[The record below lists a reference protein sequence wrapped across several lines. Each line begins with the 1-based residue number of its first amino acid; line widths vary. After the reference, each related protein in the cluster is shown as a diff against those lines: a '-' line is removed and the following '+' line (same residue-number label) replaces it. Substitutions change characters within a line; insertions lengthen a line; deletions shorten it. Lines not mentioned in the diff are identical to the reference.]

1 MSSPLDQSEVDAL
14 MAAIQDGRVA
24 GESGK
29 DPDAPVVPYDLTSQD
44 RIIRGQMPTLDSINE
59 RVASIFGSNLSG
71 RTRIDVRVAP
81 APSTLMKFVD
91 VGAMFS
97 PPTTVWVVSLG
108 AGHGLG
114 VLLLDGALGRA
125 LLSGAL
131 GDRKVR
137 AAARPDAP
145 AGDEPTEL
153 TSVERGVLKHLLG
166 IFTSAMGD
174 AWVEILPFRP
184 EVLRFVS
191 DPRMA
196 MVAPPSDL
204 AILCSYEVSGAV
216 NGRLQIAIPYAT
228 VEPVKKLLTS
238 PPRPGSSVDA
248 RFSAALAK
256 DLENVSVELRVE
268 MGRASV
274 SFSRLLDLKVGDL
287 LVLESSEAAPLP
299 IYVEGRRKLSGSP
312 RVAGGSLAVALDKGL
327 TAPAPPAA
335 KGAGAKSFSVPNAS
349 R

>member
-1 MSSPLDQSEVDAL
+1 
-14 MAAIQDGRVA
+14 
-24 GESGK
+24 
-29 DPDAPVVPYDLTSQD
+29 
-44 RIIRGQMPTLDSINE
+44 MPTLDSINE

-114 VLLLDGALGRA
+114 VLLLDGPLGRA

-137 AAARPDAP
+137 ADAP
-145 AGDEPTEL
+145 AVEAPTEL

-166 IFTSAMGD
+166 IFTEAMAT

-204 AILCSYEVSGAV
+204 AILCSYEISGAV

-268 MGRASV
+268 MGRTSL

-287 LVLESSEAAPLP
+287 LVLEASEASPLP
-299 IYVEGRRKLSGSP
+299 VYVQGRRKLTGSP
-312 RVAGGSLAVALDKGL
+312 RVAGGSLAVAIDKGL
-327 TAPAPPAA
+327 AA
-335 KGAGAKSFSVPNAS
+335 ASSSKGAKNLNIPNVS

>member
-24 GESGK
+24 GETGK
-29 DPDAPVVPYDLTSQD
+29 DPDAPVIPYDLTSQD

-114 VLLLDGALGRA
+114 VLLLDGPLGRA

-137 AAARPDAP
+137 ADAP
-145 AGDEPTEL
+145 AVEAPTEL

-166 IFTSAMGD
+166 IFTEAMAT

-196 MVAPPSDL
+196 MVAPPSDM
-204 AILCSYEVSGAV
+204 AILCSYEISGAV

-268 MGRASV
+268 MGRTSL

-287 LVLESSEAAPLP
+287 LVLEASEASPLP
-299 IYVEGRRKLSGSP
+299 VYVQGRRKLTGSP
-312 RVAGGSLAVALDKGL
+312 RVAGGSLAVAIDKGL
-327 TAPAPPAA
+327 AA
-335 KGAGAKSFSVPNAS
+335 ASSSKGAKNLNIPNVS

>member
-14 MAAIQDGRVA
+14 MAAIQDGRVE
-24 GESGK
+24 GQSGR

-59 RVASIFGSNLSG
+59 RIASMFGSNLAG
-71 RTRIDVRVAP
+71 RTRIDIRVSP

-91 VGAMFS
+91 VGGMFA
-97 PPTTVWVVSLG
+97 PPTTVWVLTLG
-108 AGHGLG
+108 PGHGLG
-114 VLLLDGALGRA
+114 VLLLDGPLGRA

-131 GDRKVR
+131 GDRKIKS
-137 AAARPDAP
+137 DGSMSEAP
-145 AGDEPTEL
+145 LDL

-166 IFTSAMGD
+166 IFTDAMAQ

-196 MVAPPSDL
+196 VVAPPSDL

-216 NGRLQIAIPYAT
+216 TGRLQVAIPYAT

-248 RFSAALAK
+248 RFSTALAREI
-256 DLENVSVELRVE
+256 ENVSVELRVE
-268 MGRASV
+268 MGRTNLN
-274 SFSRLLDLKVGDL
+274 FSKMLDLKVGDL
-287 LVLESSEAAPLP
+287 LILDGGESSPLP
-299 IYVEGRRKLSGSP
+299 VYVQGRKKLSGSP
-312 RVAGGSLAVALDKGL
+312 RVAGGSLAVMLDNGL
-327 TAPAPPAA
+327 TP
-335 KGAGAKSFSVPNAS
+335 S
-349 R
+349 RS

>member
-24 GESGK
+24 GETGK

-114 VLLLDGALGRA
+114 VLLLDGPLGRA

-137 AAARPDAP
+137 ADAP
-145 AGDEPTEL
+145 AVEAPTEL

-166 IFTSAMGD
+166 IFTEAMAT

-204 AILCSYEVSGAV
+204 AILCSYEISGAV

-268 MGRASV
+268 MGRTSL

-287 LVLESSEAAPLP
+287 LVLEASEASPLP
-299 IYVEGRRKLSGSP
+299 VYVQGRRKLTGSP
-312 RVAGGSLAVALDKGL
+312 RVAGGSLAVAIDKGL
-327 TAPAPPAA
+327 AA
-335 KGAGAKSFSVPNAS
+335 ASSSKGAKNLNIPNVS

>member
-29 DPDAPVVPYDLTSQD
+29 DPDAPVVTYDLTSQD

-59 RVASIFGSNLSG
+59 RVASIFGSNLAG

-97 PPTTVWVVSLG
+97 PPTTVWVVTLG

-114 VLLLDGALGRA
+114 VLLLDGALGRT

-137 AAARPDAP
+137 ADAP
-145 AGDEPTEL
+145 VADQPADL

-166 IFTSAMGD
+166 IFTEAMAT
-174 AWVEILPFRP
+174 AWQEILPFRP

-216 NGRLQIAIPYAT
+216 SGRLQIAIPYAT
-228 VEPVKKLLTS
+228 VEPVKKMLTS

-268 MGRASV
+268 MGRTSL
-274 SFSRLLDLKVGDL
+274 SFSKLLELKVGDL
-287 LVLESSEAAPLP
+287 LVLEASEASPLP
-299 IYVEGRRKLSGSP
+299 VYVQGRRKLSGSP

-327 TAPAPPAA
+327 
-335 KGAGAKSFSVPNAS
+335 SAS
-349 R
+349 RATKSNSAPNSR

>member
-59 RVASIFGSNLSG
+59 RVASIFGSNLAG

-97 PPTTVWVVSLG
+97 PPTTVWVVNLG

-114 VLLLDGALGRA
+114 VLLLDGPLGRA

-137 AAARPDAP
+137 ADAP
-145 AGDEPTEL
+145 SAEPPTEL

-166 IFTSAMGD
+166 IFTDAMAA
-174 AWVEILPFRP
+174 AWQEILPFRP

-216 NGRLQIAIPYAT
+216 SGRLQIAIPYAT

-256 DLENVSVELRVE
+256 DLENVSVEIRVE
-268 MGRASV
+268 MGRTSL

-287 LVLESSEAAPLP
+287 LVLEASEASPLP
-299 IYVEGRRKLSGSP
+299 IYVQGRRKLSGSP
-312 RVAGGSLAVALDKGL
+312 RVAGGSLAVAIDKGL
-327 TAPAPPAA
+327 TAGRTPR
-335 KGAGAKSFSVPNAS
+335 SFSAPTVS

>member
-24 GESGK
+24 GETGK

-59 RVASIFGSNLSG
+59 RVASIFGSNLAG

-97 PPTTVWVVSLG
+97 PPTTVWVVTLG

-114 VLLLDGALGRA
+114 VLLLDGGLGRS

-137 AAARPDAP
+137 TDTPAAEAP
-145 AGDEPTEL
+145 PEL

-166 IFTSAMGD
+166 IFTDAMAG
-174 AWVEILPFRP
+174 AWQEILPFRP

-216 NGRLQIAIPYAT
+216 SGRLQIAIPYAT

-268 MGRASV
+268 MGKTSL

-287 LVLESSEAAPLP
+287 LVLDAGEASPLP
-299 IYVEGRRKLSGSP
+299 IYVQGRRKLSGSP
-312 RVAGGSLAVALDKGL
+312 RIAGGSLAVALDRGL
-327 TAPAPPAA
+327 NAA
-335 KGAGAKSFSVPNAS
+335 RPSKSSSSVPNVT